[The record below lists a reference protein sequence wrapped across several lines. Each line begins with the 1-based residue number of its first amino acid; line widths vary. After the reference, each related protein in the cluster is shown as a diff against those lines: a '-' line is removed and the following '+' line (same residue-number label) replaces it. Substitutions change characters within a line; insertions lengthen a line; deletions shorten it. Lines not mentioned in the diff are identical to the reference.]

1 MLEVRTEKRAD
12 GRLIA
17 VAGGTRK
24 GKTAWTMQQLK
35 KAPRVLVWDPRGE
48 YTAAGCVLFDDLR
61 KLAGALRETMEQG
74 GKFAFWGPLGQFDE
88 WARLAYLWGQLWP
101 AALVAEEL
109 ADVSSSGAGRGAWG
123 ELVRKGLFYG
133 NHIYGITQ
141 RPQEVDKTLWGNA
154 GVKHVHALELPRDA
168 EYMGAVLGCDPGLV
182 SGLQPLEWLERRA
195 GDPAGTVH
203 RGKVVF

>member
-1 MLEVRTEKRAD
+1 MLREEKRED

-24 GKTAWTMQQLK
+24 GKTAWTMQQIK
-35 KAPRVLVWDPRGE
+35 KAPRALVWDPRGE
-48 YTAAGCVLFDDLR
+48 YTAAGCVLFDDLD
-61 KLAGALRETMEQG
+61 KLKDALKETGNQA
-74 GKFAFWGPLGQFDE
+74 GKFAYWGPLSDFQR
-88 WARLAYLWGQLWP
+88 WSVLAYLWGALWP
-101 AALVAEEL
+101 AVLVAEEL
-109 ADVSSSGAGRGAWG
+109 ADVSNSGGGRGAWG

-154 GVKHVHALELPRDA
+154 GLKHVHALELPLDA
-168 EYMGAVLGCDPGLV
+168 NYLAAVLGCEAAEIQ
-182 SGLQPLEWLERRA
+182 GLQTLEWIERRS
-195 GDPAGTVH
+195 GDPAGVVH